1 MFSAQK
7 NLESDGF
14 GFAENESGWS
24 KFIRPEVSSG
34 RACFAPTR
42 YDNLQP
48 IDATVEPTENSHPP
62 RRRSLRIVGIT
73 LLLYLVL
80 VGTHLGE
87 FWPFSIYPMF
97 SQAGRPWSR
106 AIARDVTDV
115 DSLSWRTVGVQ
126 DLPGEP
132 VALTDYGVDPI
143 DLANYV
149 SKTREW
155 TDERVRG
162 FWTMFRG
169 DRLGNE
175 RILVLRVR
183 GADRGAPD
191 AVSVLR
197 HARLPRDGRDHV
209 QR

>member
-97 SQAGRPWSR
+97 SQAGQPWQR
-106 AIARDVTDV
+106 AVVRDVTDEP
-115 DSLSWRTVGVQ
+115 LEWRSVAVG
-126 DLPGEP
+126 DLPGRAYP
-132 VALTDYGVDPI
+132 LKAAGVDAI
-143 DLANYV
+143 DLANFV
-149 SKTREW
+149 SKTTAWNERRVGGLRSMLQADRLGDR
-155 TDERVRG
+155 TLMVYRVRG
-162 FWTMFRG
+162 YL
-169 DRLGNE
+169 DPASDS
-175 RILVLRVR
+175 VRV
-183 GADRGAPD
+183 
-191 AVSVLR
+191 SF
-197 HARLPRDGRDHV
+197 
-209 QR
+209 